1 MKAWWFLKAAKFIAF
16 AIVGFA
22 VFGYVVMGLWNW
34 LLPELFHGPVITFW
48 QAVGILLL
56 SHILL
61 RGGASWHHKN
71 GWHRGRWKHRME
83 EKLAAMT
90 PEEREKYKEEWKR
103 RCGYYPY
110 EDSEKKDT
118 ASKAP

>member
-1 MKAWWFLKAAKFIAF
+1 MKAWWMLKVGKFIAF
-16 AIVGFA
+16 ALVGFA

-34 LLPELFHGPVITFW
+34 LVPELFHGPTVTFW
-48 QAVGILLL
+48 QAVGLLLL

-61 RGGASWHHKN
+61 RGGAPWRHKI
-71 GWHRGRWKHRME
+71 GWHRDRWKHRME

-90 PEEREKYKEEWKR
+90 PEEREKFKEEWKR

-110 EDSEKKDT
+110 EDSEKKDA